1 MNVPEENFALRLSF
15 VNGVA
20 ERNQCN
26 ACYVEN
32 GIILTWSL
40 HWWAAMKVAF
50 KPFKLY
56 HD

>member
-26 ACYVEN
+26 ACYMEN

-40 HWWAAMKVAF
+40 HWWAAMKAAF